1 MKKTILTAVISG
13 SLLSLNAQTPI
24 ITSWLQNTVT
34 TGSHYINGN
43 STAIQD
49 NDLANVQLVQYSDDW
64 VYITTEGVP
73 TYPTGPFLDGNPSTT
88 TAQAAI
94 YKFPKIPTEN
104 TGSEVGTNMGNIG
117 IFINGVSIFD
127 YQDGVSYSNTG
138 GQDQGGPGPGGQGDG
153 VWNRDA
159 VVAERDGFDC
169 SKGHPAMGNY
179 HHHQN
184 PSAFKLDLTVISTI
198 CNLYDADGLYTI
210 NSTEHSPIIGYA
222 YDGFPIYGA
231 YAFSNTDGTGSIT
244 RMKSGFSLRNITA
257 RTHYADGSDVIDG
270 PAVGIDY
277 PLGHYREDYEF
288 IPSANTD
295 QLDEHNGRFCVT
307 PEYPD
312 GTYAYFCTV
321 DANWNS
327 SYPYIIG
334 TSFYGN
340 VQASNVNSVTETVE
354 VYTATNNLNDDFMND
369 LSFSIYPNP
378 TKEFLAIQANGL
390 VKQNINLKLY
400 DLSGKL
406 VTESAILQGST
417 IWYLDVRTVYNGQ
430 YILHITSGTETR
442 TKKVLIQK

>member
-117 IFINGVSIFD
+117 VFINGVSIFD

-138 GQDQGGPGPGGQGDG
+138 GQDQGGPGPGGPGDG

-354 VYTATNNLNDDFMND
+354 VYTATNNLNDHFMND
-369 LSFSIYPNP
+369 LSFSIFPNP

>member
-34 TGSHYINGN
+34 TGSHYTNGN
-43 STAIQD
+43 STTIQD

-64 VYITTEGVP
+64 VYVSTEGVP

-94 YKFPKIPTEN
+94 YKFPIIPTEN

-117 IFINGVSIFD
+117 VFINGVSIFD

-138 GQDQGGPGPGGQGDG
+138 GQDQGGPGPGGPGDG

-159 VVAERDGFDC
+159 VVAEQDGFDC

-210 NSTEHSPIIGYA
+210 NSTEHSPIIGFA

-257 RTHYADGSDVIDG
+257 RTHYADGSDVTDG
-270 PAVGIDY
+270 PVVGTDF

-288 IPSANTD
+288 ITSANTD
-295 QLDEHNGRFCVT
+295 QLDKHNGRFCVT

-321 DANWNS
+321 DTNWNS

-340 VQASNVNSVTETVE
+340 LQASNVNSVTETVE
-354 VYTATNNLNDDFMND
+354 VYTATNNLNNDFMND

-406 VTESAILQGST
+406 ITESAILQGST

-442 TKKVLIQK
+442 TKKVIIQK

>member
-1 MKKTILTAVISG
+1 MKKTILTVVITG
-13 SLLSLNAQTPI
+13 SILSLNAQIPI

-34 TGSHYINGN
+34 TGSHYTNGN

>member
-34 TGSHYINGN
+34 TVSHYTNGN
-43 STAIQD
+43 STTIQD

-64 VYITTEGVP
+64 VYVSTEGVP

-94 YKFPKIPTEN
+94 YKFPIIPTEN

-117 IFINGVSIFD
+117 VFINGVSIFD

-138 GQDQGGPGPGGQGDG
+138 GQDQGGPGPGGPGDG

-159 VVAERDGFDC
+159 VVAEQDGFDC

-210 NSTEHSPIIGYA
+210 NSTEHSPIIGFA

-257 RTHYADGSDVIDG
+257 RTHYADGSDVTDG
-270 PAVGIDY
+270 PVVGTDF

-288 IPSANTD
+288 ITSANTD
-295 QLDEHNGRFCVT
+295 QLDKHNGRFCVT

-321 DANWNS
+321 DTNWNS

-340 VQASNVNSVTETVE
+340 LQASNVNSVTETVE
-354 VYTATNNLNDDFMND
+354 VYTATNNLNNDFMND

-406 VTESAILQGST
+406 ITESAILQGST

-442 TKKVLIQK
+442 TKKVIIQK

>member
-49 NDLANVQLVQYSDDW
+49 NDLANVQLVQHSDDW
-64 VYITTEGVP
+64 VYVTTEGVP

-117 IFINGVSIFD
+117 VFINGVSIFD

-138 GQDQGGPGPGGQGDG
+138 GQDQGGPGPGGPGDG